1 MDGLNSRACF
11 NDAFFFMRPR
21 IFISIFIH
29 LLVCPSLVPKVCP
42 KVRNAK
48 YSRRDFGSY
57 LFNFLSLYII
67 ISEKNASIGHLM
79 ALFSSLPLC
88 FLICT
93 NSSFEKKK
101 VKFAKERKKKGSFPS
116 MSIWSLYTQLE
127 DLSHSGG
134 SFKANVYPFGI
145 YKANLYLTLLWNE
158 QTQKSPTLNIYFSLS
173 LSLYEWNS
181 CPIWS
186 NTNEHWELREF

>member
-1 MDGLNSRACF
+1 
-11 NDAFFFMRPR
+11 MRPR

-42 KVRNAK
+42 KVSNAK
-48 YSRRDFGSY
+48 YSRRDFGSF

-93 NSSFEKKK
+93 NSSFE
-101 VKFAKERKKKGSFPS
+101 RKKKSNLPKREKKRQFP
-116 MSIWSLYTQLE
+116 INVNLISLYSTRR
-127 DLSHSGG
+127 
-134 SFKANVYPFGI
+134 
-145 YKANLYLTLLWNE
+145 
-158 QTQKSPTLNIYFSLS
+158 SLS
-173 LSLYEWNS
+173 LRRFFQSKCLPVWN
-181 CPIWS
+181 I
-186 NTNEHWELREF
+186 